1 MKLKRLHILFLLL
14 SLLICG
20 QSFLGFEIGNPN
32 HQLVQK
38 HQKKATN
45 YFSQDDL
52 TLVDDWD
59 SESENKETESQKNF
73 TQAHF
78 SFQHFLQKFCSN
90 LFEEKNQHQG
100 FSQPKIH
107 SFSIIY
113 LLFRSIRI

>member
-1 MKLKRLHILFLLL
+1 MKQKRLHILFLLL

-52 TLVDDWD
+52 TLVDDWG
-59 SESENKETESQKNF
+59 SESENEETESQKILLKLIFRFNIF
-73 TQAHF
+73 YKNSVAIF
-78 SFQHFLQKFCSN
+78 SKKKISIKVFLNLKSIHFL
-90 LFEEKNQHQG
+90 
-100 FSQPKIH
+100 
-107 SFSIIY
+107 
-113 LLFRSIRI
+113 

>member
-1 MKLKRLHILFLLL
+1 MKQKRLHILFLLL

-52 TLVDDWD
+52 TLVDD
-59 SESENKETESQKNF
+59 
-73 TQAHF
+73 
-78 SFQHFLQKFCSN
+78 
-90 LFEEKNQHQG
+90 
-100 FSQPKIH
+100 
-107 SFSIIY
+107 
-113 LLFRSIRI
+113 